1 MNITKVNET
10 KTMSSLEIA
19 ELTGKRHDHV
29 MTDIRKMLEELG
41 KTASAFTGA
50 VEYEV
55 NNGAK
60 RTREVFNLPKRETL
74 ILVSGYSVSMRAK
87 IIDRWQELENTAAR
101 ISSNQSDT
109 SVDIY
114 AIGAIA
120 DVMRVAE
127 SSKLGMLKT
136 YCAKNAP
143 RLLPCLPQYAIDTF
157 KEVASGSSEATLPL
171 TSLLEGTGVSA
182 IKANA
187 ILIKEG
193 ILEELVRPSSK
204 GGVKKFKS
212 ITAKG
217 LAYGKNMTSPVNPR
231 ETQPHWYVSKKQ
243 ELLVIIT
250 KS

>member
-1 MNITKVNET
+1 MNITKVNEI

-19 ELTGKRHDHV
+19 ELTGKRHDNIV
-29 MTDIRKMLEELG
+29 QDIRKMLEELG
-41 KTASAFTGA
+41 KAAPDFSGTAF
-50 VEYEV
+50 YEV
-55 NNGAK
+55 NGAK
-60 RTREVFNLPKRETL
+60 RSREIFNLPKDLT
-74 ILVSGYSVSMRAK
+74 ITLVSRYSYVASN
-87 IIDRWQELENTAAR
+87 IIINRWLELEDTVAR

-114 AIGAIA
+114 AIGALA

-136 YCAKNAP
+136 YCTKNAP
-143 RLLPCLPQYAIDTF
+143 RLLPCLPQYAVDTF
-157 KEVASGSSEATLPL
+157 KEGDSGSSEATLPL
-171 TSLLEGTGVSA
+171 TSLLEGTDVSA
-182 IKANA
+182 VKANA

-217 LAYGKNMTSPVNPR
+217 LSYGKNMTSPVNPR
-231 ETQPHWYVSKKQ
+231 ETQPHWYVNKKQ
-243 ELLVIIT
+243 ELLAIIT
-250 KS
+250 KN

>member
-1 MNITKVNET
+1 MNITKVNEI

-19 ELTGKRHDHV
+19 ELTGKRHDNV
-29 MTDIRKMLEELG
+29 MVDIRKMLEELG
-41 KTASAFTGA
+41 KAAPAFTGTA
-50 VEYEV
+50 FYEV
-55 NNGAK
+55 NGAK
-60 RTREVFNLPKRETL
+60 RTREVFNLPKDLT
-74 ILVSGYSVSMRAK
+74 ITLVSRYSYVASN
-87 IIDRWQELENTAAR
+87 IIINRWLELEDTVAR

-157 KEVASGSSEATLPL
+157 KEGENGSSEATLPL

-182 IKANA
+182 VKANA

-231 ETQPHWYVSKKQ
+231 ETQPHWYVNKKQ
-243 ELLVIIT
+243 ELLAIIT
-250 KS
+250 KN